1 VDVWFES
8 GSTHAFVLGET
19 GGRGLPAKADLYLEG
34 SDQHRGWFQSS
45 LLESVGTRGEAPFKA
60 ILTHGF
66 VLDEQGRKM
75 SKSLGNVVA
84 PQEVVSK
91 TGADI
96 LRLWVMNTDVTED
109 QRIGRNILE
118 QQAELY
124 RRIRNTLRWL
134 LGNLDGFEESEKV
147 PHDQLPEL
155 ERWVLHRLAE
165 LDATLRH
172 AQATH
177 DWTGV
182 YPEIHAFCAADLSAF
197 YFDIRKDS
205 LYCDARDSH
214 RRRSAR
220 TVIDILH
227 RCLTTWLAPVL
238 VFTAEEAWLARFPEG
253 DSVHLQDWPAI
264 PAAWRDEALGAKLAR
279 IREARG
285 IATAEL
291 ETARRGGLI
300 GASLQARV
308 TLTGEAFADLTDEA
322 WAEVLIVSQVALES
336 GPVAKAEVAV
346 APGAKCARCWRVLPE
361 VGESKAH
368 PTLCRRCEAVVEGM
382 GT

>member
-1 VDVWFES
+1 
-8 GSTHAFVLGET
+8 
-19 GGRGLPAKADLYLEG
+19 
-34 SDQHRGWFQSS
+34 
-45 LLESVGTRGEAPFKA
+45 
-60 ILTHGF
+60 
-66 VLDEQGRKM
+66 
-75 SKSLGNVVA
+75 
-84 PQEVVSK
+84 
-91 TGADI
+91 
-96 LRLWVMNTDVTED
+96 
-109 QRIGRNILE
+109 
-118 QQAELY
+118 
-124 RRIRNTLRWL
+124 
-134 LGNLDGFEESEKV
+134 
-147 PHDQLPEL
+147 
-155 ERWVLHRLAE
+155 VLHRLAE

-205 LYCDARDSH
+205 LYCDGRDSH